1 MVYSYGVVVNNN
13 DVYVAGYIHSYMIH
27 QASYWKNGKTNVLL
41 NASGSLMTDANDI
54 KVVDNSVFV
63 CGSEKTEYQPVK
75 PKIWINDKEVF
86 LKGDFKEGEA
96 LGIYVV
102 KK

>member
-13 DVYVAGYIHSYMIH
+13 DVYVVGYIYFYMIYEVL
-27 QASYWKNGKTNVLL
+27 YWKNGKMNVFF
-41 NASGSLMTDANDI
+41 NVSGFLMIDVNDI
-54 KVVDNSVFV
+54 KVVDNFVFV
-63 CGSEKTEYQPVK
+63 CGFEKIEYQFVK
-75 PKIWINDKEVF
+75 LKIWINDKEVF
-86 LKGDFKEGEA
+86 LKGDFKEGEV